1 MPQPHRFRGL
11 RIPSLAIRRIPFRV
25 VCLVAFAG
33 TPASSCLA
41 SSGAQTPAQVAGQP
55 QVAPTAAPSAPID
68 PLEAGD
74 LLAYHHR
81 YQEAIA
87 KYVSVPQKT
96 AETWNKLG
104 IAYQMM
110 FNLNDAE
117 HCYKLSIKLD
127 PRDPNVYNNLGT
139 AYESQLD
146 HYDAEKMYHKAIQ
159 INPNFALAY
168 KNLATSYM
176 ARHKYKQGRAADAQA
191 LAIDPGIF
199 AAGDYLRVD
208 NPASAH
214 ERGAMNY
221 YMAVDCAR
229 AGQTA
234 CALDHLR
241 MALNQ
246 GYISPAKIA
255 ADSNFAALASDP
267 GFQSLL
273 AEQSIK

>member
-1 MPQPHRFRGL
+1 MPQPHRFRCL
-11 RIPSLAIRRIPFRV
+11 HTPFIFFSI
-25 VCLVAFAG
+25 VAFAG
-33 TPASSCLA
+33 GPALFR
-41 SSGAQTPAQVAGQP
+41 AQAPAPVPIQP
-55 QVAPTAAPSAPID
+55 QTAPIATPLAPID
-68 PLEAGD
+68 PLEAAD

-117 HCYKLSIKLD
+117 RCYKLSIKLN
-127 PRDPNVYNNLGT
+127 PRDADFYNNLGT

-146 HYDAEKMYHKAIQ
+146 HYDAEKMYHKATQ
-159 INPNFALAY
+159 LNPHFALAY

-208 NPASAH
+208 NPASAR

-246 GYISPAKIA
+246 GYVSPAKIA
-255 ADSNFAALASDP
+255 ADSNFAALVSDP